1 MNMEEASIYLE
12 EDWWLS
18 TDVQEV
24 VMNVMLTRVGVCQ
37 MIVHSLS
44 FTFTMN
50 GLDEGQRAHP

>member
-24 VMNVMLTRVGVCQ
+24 VMNVMLTRV
-37 MIVHSLS
+37 
-44 FTFTMN
+44 
-50 GLDEGQRAHP
+50 